1 MKAEF
6 EPAARE
12 ELIESVRWYLAE
24 AGAVH
29 ASAFETEVRRVVD
42 LLVRL
47 PELGTPRARQTRSI
61 PLRRYPYSIH
71 YRLEPDLIR
80 ILAVAHQRRKP
91 GYWKKRIEPT

>member
-12 ELIESVRWYLAE
+12 ELVESVSWYLRE

-29 ASAFETEVRRVVD
+29 ATALEIEVRRVVG
-42 LLVRL
+42 LLLRL
-47 PELGTPRARQTRSI
+47 PKLGALGVRDTRSV

-71 YRLEPDLIR
+71 YRLEPGVIR
-80 ILAVAHQRRKP
+80 IIAIAHHHRRP
-91 GYWKKRIEPT
+91 GYWRTRG

>member
-29 ASAFETEVRRVVD
+29 ATAFEIELRRVVD
-42 LLVRL
+42 LLIRL
-47 PELGTPRARQTRSI
+47 PELGTPGVRNTRSI
-61 PLRRYPYSIH
+61 PLRRYAYSIH
-71 YRLEPDLIR
+71 YRIESDLIR
-80 ILAVAHQRRKP
+80 ILAVAHHRRRP
-91 GYWKKRIEPT
+91 GYWKKRG

>member
-12 ELIESVRWYLAE
+12 ELVESVRWYLNE

-29 ASAFETEVRRVVD
+29 ATAFEVEVRRVIE
-42 LLVRL
+42 LLLRL
-47 PELGTPRARQTRSI
+47 PKLGAPGVRDIRSV

-71 YRLEPDLIR
+71 YRLERELIR
-80 ILAVAHQRRKP
+80 IIAIAHHRRRP
-91 GYWKKRIEPT
+91 GYWRRRD